1 MCLCVQGEEG
11 AGEGGGERWGH
22 SYWDLRGCI
31 TGWDVCW
38 VVSMTASLASLSDSP
53 RRQNAQTGG
62 WCLAF
67 FFFFFLSL
75 LSFAYE
81 LRGAV
86 YQSWKIPLRGP
97 DQRQALNCVL
107 RWISL
112 PNTLMRLKHKFHKQL
127 FSICLAIVIVMLYAI
142 HGIFSSQRCTKW
154 IPVLLHTWC
163 CSTLGGYRRSYSP
176 AGQVSGCCHHA
187 GISW

>member
-1 MCLCVQGEEG
+1 MCVFVCKGEEG
-11 AGEGGGERWGH
+11 TGGGGGERWGH
-22 SYWDLRGCI
+22 SCWALCGCI

-38 VVSMTASLASLSDSP
+38 VVSMTASLASLSDSL
-53 RRQNAQTGG
+53 RRQITKWEVGA
-62 WCLAF
+62 WLSSS
-67 FFFFFLSL
+67 FLLSF

-86 YQSWKIPLRGP
+86 YQLWKMPQRGP
-97 DQRQALNCVL
+97 DQRQALHCVL

-127 FSICLAIVIVMLYAI
+127 FSICLATAIVMLHAI
-142 HGIFSSQRCTKW
+142 DRIQRGTKW
-154 IPVLLHTWC
+154 IQKLFCTWMLQH
-163 CSTLGGYRRSYSP
+163 LGGFGGSYPP
-176 AGQVSGCCHHA
+176 AGQESSCCYHA